1 MRRTRLARTA
11 TALTG
16 ALVGTLA
23 VVLGPTTAAQAADE
37 CTTRTTTKA
46 FSAFGDT
53 NDYFPIG
60 GGTFE
65 SGSLSNFTV
74 TGGVSVTGENEPWRV
89 LGSSHGKSAA
99 LPPGATLKATFC
111 VQIGEDSMRL
121 FTKSPG
127 IAGGSL
133 SIKATVAT
141 AYGSMTATLGVG
153 GSSSPAWNP
162 TPSIPLKN
170 VSGPDGKQY
179 VTLLITNNGSGSWL
193 VDDILVDPWRTA

>member
-11 TALTG
+11 IALTG
-16 ALVGTLA
+16 TLAGALALV
-23 VVLGPTTAAQAADE
+23 VGPTTAAQAADD

-53 NDYFPIG
+53 NEYFPIG

-74 TGGVSVTGENEPWRV
+74 TGGASVAGENEPWRV
-89 LGSSHGKSAA
+89 LNSSHSKAAA
-99 LPPGATLKATFC
+99 LPAGATLTATFC

-121 FTKSPG
+121 FTKSPSN
-127 IAGGSL
+127 AGSGL
-133 SIKATVAT
+133 TIRTTVST
-141 AYGSMTATLGVG
+141 AYGSAATSTSMGAASSAWSPTAR
-153 GSSSPAWNP
+153 
-162 TPSIPLKN
+162 IPLKN

-179 VTLLITNNGSGSWL
+179 VTLVITNTGSGTWL

>member
-11 TALTG
+11 GALTG
-16 ALVGTLA
+16 LLVGALA
-23 VVLGPTTAAQAADE
+23 VVAGPTSAAQAADD
-37 CTTRTTTKA
+37 CTTRTTTTA
-46 FSAFGDT
+46 FSVFGDT

-65 SGSLSNFTV
+65 SGNLSNFTV
-74 TGGVSVTGENEPWRV
+74 TGGASVASENEPWKV
-89 LGSSHGKSAA
+89 LGGSDSRSAA
-99 LPPGATLKATFC
+99 LPAGATLKATFC

-127 IAGGSL
+127 AGGSL
-133 SIKATVAT
+133 SIKTTVST
-141 AYGSMTATLGVG
+141 AYGSAST
-153 GSSSPAWNP
+153 SSSMSAASSAWSP
-162 TPSIPLKN
+162 TARIPLKN

-179 VTLLITNNGSGSWL
+179 VTLLITNTGSGTWL